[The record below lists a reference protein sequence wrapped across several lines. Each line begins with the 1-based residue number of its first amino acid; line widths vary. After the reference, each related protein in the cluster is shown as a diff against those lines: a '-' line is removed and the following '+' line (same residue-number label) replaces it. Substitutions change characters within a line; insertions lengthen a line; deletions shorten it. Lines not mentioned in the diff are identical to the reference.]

1 MSPAETILI
10 IDDDEFLRILVRAFL
25 ERMGLNV
32 VEAADGAQGLAAL
45 KAAPPALVL
54 LDITMPGMN
63 GFEVCRAIRA
73 LPEAAD
79 TPVIVM
85 TSLEGTARKVEAF
98 QCGAVDYV
106 SKPLHL
112 EDVEVRVKTHLGIR
126 SQNLELRQSRDQL
139 QEALE
144 ASAVLNRNLVEVNE
158 KLRHSEEVKSRF
170 LALMRNE
177 INNPLNGIMG
187 LADLVAGKV
196 PLEKAREF
204 GAMIKDEAFHLD
216 CQIQNV
222 FRAAEVE
229 AGEAAPSISRV
240 NVGSIMDTVVDS
252 FGPYARAKGLKLTA
266 TVAGEP
272 GPFPTDG
279 EKVHHILANLVANAI
294 EASGRGGE
302 VAIRAED
309 LGEHLAL
316 QVSDQGLGLPEAEQ
330 KILFQFFGTSGFQG
344 VSHGQNLGLPVV
356 KALVDL
362 LGGAIDVDSVPG
374 EGASFR
380 ITLPR
385 ALETMEAD
393 AQDGN
398 LLIFDEPQEF

>member
-1 MSPAETILI
+1 MATAETILI

-45 KAAPPALVL
+45 REAPPALVL

-63 GFEVCRAIRA
+63 GFEVCKAIRA

-112 EDVEVRVKTHLGIR
+112 EDVEVRVNTHLGIR
-126 SQNLELRQSRDQL
+126 RQNLELRRSRDQL
-139 QEALE
+139 QQAVEDA
-144 ASAVLNRNLVEVNE
+144 AVLNRNLVEVNE
-158 KLRHSEEVKSRF
+158 RLRHSEEVKSRF

-240 NVGSIMDTVVDS
+240 DVGSILDAVVDS
-252 FGPYARAKGLKLTA
+252 FGAFARAKGVKLT
-266 TVAGEP
+266 TRVAGEP

-279 EKVHHILANLVANAI
+279 EKLHHILANLVANAV
-294 EASGRGGE
+294 EASGREGE
-302 VAIRAED
+302 VSILAED
-309 LGEHLAL
+309 RGDRLSI
-316 QVSDQGLGLPEAEQ
+316 QVSDHGLGLPEAER
-330 KILFQFFGTSGFQG
+330 KLLFQSFGSNGFQG
-344 VSHGQNLGLPVV
+344 ISHGQNLGLPVV

-362 LGGAIDVDSVPG
+362 LGGEIDVESAPG
-374 EGASFR
+374 QGATFR
-380 ITLPR
+380 ILLPR
-385 ALETMEAD
+385 ALETMEAE
-393 AQDGN
+393 AADGN
-398 LLIFDEPQEF
+398 LLIFDDPQEF